1 MLIFIG
7 GGGHAKVLYD
17 TVLAQN
23 RVLYGYVDKNPQE
36 WLDEQ
41 KIKHIND
48 SDLATLIVNK
58 PELFIA
64 FVGLDC
70 ASLEKRVT
78 MMKDFHSKGA
88 YFTPLIHPTAIVSK
102 RAAISIGVQIL
113 PYAVVNSGAVIGEG
127 AVINSG
133 AIVEH
138 DAVIGAGVHVAPRAV
153 VLGGANVGD
162 CSYVGSGSVIV
173 QNSVVPP
180 SSFIK
185 ALTVYK

>member
-48 SDLATLIVNK
+48 ADLATLIVNK

-64 FVGLDC
+64 FLGMDC
-70 ASLEKRVT
+70 ESLQKRVA
-78 MMKDFHSKGA
+78 MMKDFHAKGA

-102 RAAISIGVQIL
+102 KATLSIGVQIL
-113 PYAVVNSGAVIGEG
+113 PYAIVNSGAVIGEG
-127 AVINSG
+127 AVINNG

-138 DAVIGAGVHVAPRAV
+138 DAIIGAGVHVAPQAV
-153 VLGGANVGD
+153 VLGNANVGD
-162 CSYVGSGSVIV
+162 FSYVASGSVIV
-173 QNSVVPP
+173 QNSIVPP
-180 SSFIK
+180 GSFIK
-185 ALTVYK
+185 PLTVHK

>member
-23 RVLYGYVDKNPQE
+23 RVLYGYADQKPQQ
-36 WLDEQ
+36 WLDELN
-41 KIKHIND
+41 IKYI
-48 SDLATLIVNK
+48 SDADLSSLVVNK

-70 ASLEKRVT
+70 ESLKKRIT
-78 MMKDFHSKGA
+78 MMKDYHAKGA

-102 RAAISIGVQIL
+102 RATIPIGVQIL
-113 PYAVVNSGAVIGEG
+113 PYAIVNSGAVIGEG

-153 VLGGANVGD
+153 VLGGASVGE
-162 CSYVGSGSVIV
+162 CSYIGSSAVVV

-180 SSFIK
+180 GSFIE

>member
-7 GGGHAKVLYD
+7 GGGHSKVLYD

-23 RVLYGYVDKNPQE
+23 RTLYGYTDSKPQA

-41 KIKHIND
+41 NIKHI
-48 SDLATLIVNK
+48 SDDNLSSILGNR

-64 FVGLDC
+64 FVGADC
-70 ASLEKRVT
+70 ESLNKRAT
-78 MMKDFHSKGA
+78 MMKEYQEKGA
-88 YFTPLIHPTAIVSK
+88 YFTPLIHPTALVSK
-102 RAAISIGVQIL
+102 RATISIGVQIL
-113 PYAVVNSGAVIGEG
+113 PHAVVNSGAVIGEG

-138 DAVIGAGVHVAPRAV
+138 DAVIGAGAHIAPRAV
-153 VLGGANVGD
+153 VLGGANVGEY
-162 CSYVGSGSVIV
+162 SYIGSGAVIV

>member
-23 RVLYGYVDKNPQE
+23 RVLYGYADQKPQA
-36 WLDEQ
+36 WLNEQ
-41 KIKHIND
+41 NIKHL
-48 SDLATLIVNK
+48 SDADLSSIIVNR
-58 PELFIA
+58 PEIFIA

-70 ASLEKRVT
+70 ESLQKRIKL
-78 MMKDFHSKGA
+78 MKEYQEKGA
-88 YFTPLIHPTAIVSK
+88 YLTPLIHPTAIVSK
-102 RAAISIGVQIL
+102 RANIAIGVQIL
-113 PYAVVNSGAVIGEG
+113 PYAIVNSGAVIGEG
-127 AVINSG
+127 AVVNSG

-138 DAVIGAGVHVAPRAV
+138 DSVIGAGAHVAPRAV
-153 VLGGANVGD
+153 VLGGAKVGD
-162 CSYVGSGSVIV
+162 CSYIGSGSVIV

-180 SSFIK
+180 ESFIK

>member
-23 RVLYGYVDKNPQE
+23 RVLYGYVDQKPQE

-41 KIKHIND
+41 SIKHISD
-48 SDLATLIVNK
+48 ADLALLIANK

-70 ASLEKRVT
+70 ESLKKRVA
-78 MMKDFHSKGA
+78 MMKDFHAKGA

-102 RAAISIGVQIL
+102 RATIAIGVQIL
-113 PYAVVNSGAVIGEG
+113 PYAIVNSGAVIGEG

-133 AIVEH
+133 AVIEH
-138 DAVIGAGVHVAPRAV
+138 DSVIGAGVHVAPRAV
-153 VLGGANVGD
+153 VLGGAKVGD
-162 CSYVGSGSVIV
+162 CSYIGSGSVIV
-173 QNSVVPP
+173 QNSVVPENR
-180 SSFIK
+180 FIK

>member
-23 RVLYGYVDKNPQE
+23 RTLYGYTDSKPQA

-41 KIKHIND
+41 NIKHI
-48 SDLATLIVNK
+48 SDDNLSSILGNR

-70 ASLEKRVT
+70 DSLQKRIK
-78 MMKDFHSKGA
+78 MMKEHQEKGA
-88 YFTPLIHPTAIVSK
+88 YFLPLIHPTAIVSK
-102 RAAISIGVQIL
+102 RATIAIGVQIL
-113 PYAVVNSGAVIGEG
+113 PYAIVNSGAVIGEG

-138 DAVIGAGVHVAPRAV
+138 DVVIGAGAHVAPRAV
-153 VLGGANVGD
+153 VLGGANVGE
-162 CSYVGSGSVIV
+162 CSYIGSNVVVVQGSA
-173 QNSVVPP
+173 VPP
-180 SSFIK
+180 NSFIK